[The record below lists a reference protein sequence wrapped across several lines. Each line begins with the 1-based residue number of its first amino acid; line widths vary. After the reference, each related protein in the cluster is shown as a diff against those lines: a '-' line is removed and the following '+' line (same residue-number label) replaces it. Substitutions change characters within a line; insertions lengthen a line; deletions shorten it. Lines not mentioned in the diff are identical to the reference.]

1 MGTDPRETVAS
12 SGPWSEGGLALAP
25 TVARVAP
32 RGATDLTKSLGQ
44 ASLIEIAAAMWNHG
58 FPMEQEARAL
68 GLPWPDLDGRDL
80 ADVVA
85 FLRAASP
92 KK

>member
-1 MGTDPRETVAS
+1 MAG

-25 TVARVAP
+25 TAARAAP
-32 RGATDLTKSLGQ
+32 PGAPDLTRSLGQ
-44 ASLIEIAAAMWNHG
+44 ASPIAIAAAMWNHG
-58 FPMEQEARAL
+58 FAMEQEARSL